1 MSSHK
6 YYLGIDG
13 GGSKTAFVVID
24 ENENIV
30 FESVGKPTS
39 IDTVSL
45 AECEDVINSMC
56 NQIPYKVDA
65 IFAGLG
71 GMNRKKDIDDVNDIL
86 RKQSILKENG
96 KVNSGSDVINALYGA
111 LNNQDG
117 IILIAGTG
125 SVAFGKN
132 KDQYARSGGYCYQ
145 EGDGGSAYYL
155 GYKAL
160 QYLARALDGRKKE
173 NEFTEELKQAINYV
187 DFSSMVDAFKKS
199 RTEIASL
206 AKIVTKYQHI
216 EEVYEI
222 IKDGVYEVLEMI
234 KAVHSRLNF
243 KQKCKFSIIGSLANA
258 DSEYKN
264 LLLYGLKQISPYII
278 YIEKIHEASFGAALK
293 AKEL

>member
-71 GMNRKKDIDDVNDIL
+71 GMNSKKDIDDVNDIL

-96 KVNSGSDVINALYGA
+96 KVDSGSDVINALYGA

-132 KDQYARSGGYCYQ
+132 KDKYARSGGYCYQ

-155 GYKAL
+155 GYKANDADL
-160 QYLARALDGRKKE
+160 ITYF
-173 NEFTEELKQAINYV
+173 NEKFKDKIKNEYV
-187 DFSSMVDAFKKS
+187 
-199 RTEIASL
+199 
-206 AKIVTKYQHI
+206 Q
-216 EEVYEI
+216 
-222 IKDGVYEVLEMI
+222 
-234 KAVHSRLNF
+234 
-243 KQKCKFSIIGSLANA
+243 
-258 DSEYKN
+258 EYKN
-264 LLLYGLKQISPYII
+264 KLYTDILYYKTEKENWQSKAIVKGVKII
-278 YIEKIHEASFGAALK
+278 IILFLQVLQEQVRLIWQKK
-293 AKEL
+293 VW